1 MVNFAGKSIY
11 RPLLSNTNHSG
22 FLMFSNTS
30 DCPTLFIKGEQS
42 NYINNQDEDQI
53 LDQFPNATFKS
64 ASASHWIHAEQP
76 QATLNHIQA
85 LFKFIYFFEI
95 LKIIVRYWIVMGLKK
110 TISVRQSEPN
120 QVKKFKKRI
129 RFNDNN
135 MVEKIHYECLNEWFS
150 QTHEHISREI
160 SAIETDL
167 NHPSQSFTLD
177 ELTNEDIRSSIIKIN
192 QKN

>member
-1 MVNFAGKSIY
+1 
-11 RPLLSNTNHSG
+11 
-22 FLMFSNTS
+22 
-30 DCPTLFIKGEQS
+30 
-42 NYINNQDEDQI
+42 
-53 LDQFPNATFKS
+53 
-64 ASASHWIHAEQP
+64 
-76 QATLNHIQA
+76 
-85 LFKFIYFFEI
+85 
-95 LKIIVRYWIVMGLKK
+95 MGLKK

-135 MVEKIHYECLNEWFS
+135 MVEKIHYEQAPIEWFS

-177 ELTNEDIRSSIIKIN
+177 ELTNEDIRSSIIKIKSKKLIELAKN
-192 QKN
+192 IKNTQELFISLPKKEDPYFTNTQQKLEEIFKLIKHEINARLNYSTINRIK